1 MNDPTGSARTES
13 HGGHGGQ
20 EGQAE
25 AEDRLRHGSSFGAA
39 AGAYAEH
46 RPDYAE
52 TAVRWAL
59 EPIWDRRPVRVLDI
73 GAGAGWRAPP
83 IPLLATIATHA
94 LSSAGNG

>member
-59 EPIWDRRPVRVLDI
+59 EPIWDRRPVRGPRHRRGRGLARTANSP
-73 GAGAGWRAPP
+73 AGHHRDARTLICW
-83 IPLLATIATHA
+83 
-94 LSSAGNG
+94 